1 MKSRDGFGA
10 KKSKKPE
17 VQVYGNKNQEI
28 PYKITWVKRPDVQ
41 KYLKLKEDETELG
54 FSISINGVSGLWD
67 SCTQLE
73 VFFQIQ

>member
-1 MKSRDGFGA
+1 M
-10 KKSKKPE
+10 
-17 VQVYGNKNQEI
+17 YGNKNQEI

-73 VFFQIQ
+73 VFFSDSVERVQVYKKEFS